1 MHLRQTFFDG
11 KVASVMRLS
20 FVPGTGGTKP
30 AFPPVLHS
38 AGLFSVQLRS
48 RSLSTMKLGPL
59 LAVVIATCGLPSAL
73 PAQKPPIQPRA
84 VTIDD
89 LFQLR
94 EVQDPQLSPD
104 TQWVAYTVKT
114 LNLKEDKSEER
125 IWTVPTA
132 GGDAIPMTAEGAS
145 SSHPRCSP
153 DAKSPPFP
161 SPLTTATPP
170 FSLLN

>member
-48 RSLSTMKLGPL
+48 RSLSTMKLGPF
-59 LAVVIATCGLPSAL
+59 LAVVIATCGLPAAL

-84 VTIDD
+84 ITIDD

-104 TQWVAYTVKT
+104 TQQAAYTVKT
-114 LNLKEDKSEER
+114 LNLNEDKTEES
-125 IWTVPTA
+125 IWIVPFG
-132 GGDAIPMTAEGAS
+132 GGDAIPMTAERVS
-145 SSHPRCSP
+145 SSHSRWSP
-153 DAKSPPFP
+153 DGKYLPFLSPR
-161 SPLTTATPP
+161 SQDQ
-170 FSLLN
+170 S